1 MDEDDFIPAADLDMD
16 AEVADDGNDIELI
29 PEAERPNFPALK
41 RRDLSTQSREK
52 RSIPIPP
59 HRLTPLKKIWMQI
72 YTPLVDYLKLQV
84 RMNVKRKSVE
94 LRTCEETEDTGAVQ
108 KGADFVKAF
117 TLGFEIADAIAL
129 LRLDDLYLDT
139 FETKDVKTLNGD
151 NLSRAV
157 GRIVGKDGRT
167 KYAIENASRTRIVV
181 ADCKIH
187 ILGSFSNIKIARDAV
202 VALIMGASPGKV
214 YNKLRIIAQRA
225 KERF

>member
-1 MDEDDFIPAADLDMD
+1 MMEAEEEVINLDMEVEDDGGD
-16 AEVADDGNDIELI
+16 VELI
-29 PEAERPNFPALK
+29 ADSDRPNFPALK
-41 RRDLSTQSREK
+41 PRDLAGQQKEK

-59 HRLTPLKKIWMQI
+59 HRMTPLKKSWMQL
-72 YTPLVDYLKLQV
+72 YTPLVEFLKLQV
-84 RMNVKRKSVE
+84 RMNVKRKAVE
-94 LRTCEETEDTGAVQ
+94 IRSCKETEDTGAVQ
-108 KGADFVKAF
+108 KGADFIKAF
-117 TLGFEIADAIAL
+117 TLGFEIADALAL
-129 LRLDDLYLDT
+129 LRLDDLYIDT

-167 KYAIENASRTRIVV
+167 KFAIENASKTRIVV

-187 ILGSFSNIKIARDAV
+187 ILGSFNNIKIARDAV

-214 YNKLRIIAQRA
+214 YNKLRIISQRA